1 MISVLALRAISRVR
15 AGCSQGGSV
24 AEGDGDVAMQL
35 GLVRLH
41 DEQVVALGVPHMAAD
56 LALGEDG
63 VAGDERAFE
72 RSPLRSVSAAVISLA
87 SGGTTRSPITA
98 PSSVA
103 KAESTCSGA
112 ASSRRLPRSVL
123 PSSAMCPPVASPRA

>member
-1 MISVLALRAISRVR
+1 MRPWLFSTVSARATSG

-41 DEQVVALGVPHMAAD
+41 DKQIVALGVPHMAAD
-56 LALGEDG
+56 LALGKMASPVTSAPSSG
-63 VAGDERAFE
+63 
-72 RSPLRSVSAAVISLA
+72 SPLRSVSAAVISLA
-87 SGGTTRSPITA
+87 SGGTKRSPITA

-112 ASSRRLPRSVL
+112 
-123 PSSAMCPPVASPRA
+123 

>member
-1 MISVLALRAISRVR
+1 MRPWLFSTVSARATSG

-41 DEQVVALGVPHMAAD
+41 DKQIVALGGPHMAAD

-72 RSPLRSVSAAVISLA
+72 RQSLEERQRRRDLVGL
-87 SGGTTRSPITA
+87 GGHQEIADYRPELGRKGREH
-98 PSSVA
+98 V
-103 KAESTCSGA
+103 KRG
-112 ASSRRLPRSVL
+112 
-123 PSSAMCPPVASPRA
+123 